1 MAALFWHSQRCGTDN
16 VGSRKIAVE
25 NDLKQNG
32 FEGVGRSDLDVFGG
46 RSGVFLSIAHF
57 PIGGH
62 DFWEVV
68 MGSGDDGN
76 LTRNTVEEVAGRLRR
91 IHSFD

>member
-1 MAALFWHSQRCGTDN
+1 MAALFWNSQRHATDN
-16 VGSRKIAVE
+16 VVSRKIVIE

-32 FEGVGRSDLDVFGG
+32 FQGVGRSDLDVSGG

-57 PIGGH
+57 PIGGQE
-62 DFWEVV
+62 FWEVV

-76 LTRNTVEEVAGRLRR
+76 LTRNTVEEVASRLRR
-91 IHSFD
+91 IHAID

>member
-16 VGSRKIAVE
+16 VVSRRIAVE

-32 FEGVGRSDLDVFGG
+32 FQDVGRSDLDVSGG
-46 RSGVFLSIAHF
+46 RNGVFLSIAHF
-57 PIGGH
+57 QISGQE
-62 DFWEVV
+62 FWEIV

-76 LTRNTVEEVAGRLRR
+76 ATRNTVEEVASRLRR